1 MPGGFL
7 YLHFSIKKVYSMQSF
22 NPYNNQLLAD
32 YKEMSSEEAIS
43 IIDKTYKS
51 WLSWKKTDFSH
62 RSVLMYKAA
71 SVLRDKKKEL
81 SQLITLE
88 MGKLIGEA
96 EGEIEKC
103 AWVCEYYAEHA
114 ETMLADEP
122 IVTDGQK
129 SMAVFQPIGPVLA
142 VMPWNYPFWQV
153 FRFAAPTLM
162 AGNAGLLKHASN
174 VQGCALAIEQI
185 FVEAGFPEDIFRSL
199 IIGSSKVEEVIA
211 NPKVRAVTLTGS
223 EYAGSQVA
231 ATAGKYLKKSVLE
244 LGGSDPFIVLGDADL
259 DEAVRLGVKSRMLT
273 TGQTCISAKRF
284 IVVEEVAET
293 FLSKM
298 KDEMGKYQP
307 GNPLD
312 HQTTLAPLSKRN
324 FVEEVHLQIEKSITI
339 GANCIL
345 GGQLEPTGC
354 FYPPTILTN
363 VTREMPVFCEETFG
377 PVVAMIV
384 VKDEDEAIRVANDSL
399 YGLGAAIW
407 TKNIE
412 KGEKMAREI
421 EAGAIFING
430 LVKSDPRLPFGGIK
444 NSGYGRELSD
454 YGIKEFCNIK
464 TIWIK

>member
-1 MPGGFL
+1 MK
-7 YLHFSIKKVYSMQSF
+7 SINPF
-22 NPYNNQLLAD
+22 NNELLAD
-32 YKEMSSEEAIS
+32 YREMSSEEVNS
-43 IIDKTYKS
+43 IIDKTYQS
-51 WLSWKKTDFSH
+51 WLCWKNTSFAF
-62 RSVLMYKAA
+62 RSDLMLKAA
-71 SVLRDKKKEL
+71 AILRSKKKEL
-81 SQLITLE
+81 SELITLE

-103 AWVCEYYAEHA
+103 AWVCDYYAEQA

-153 FRFAAPTLM
+153 FRFAAPALM

-174 VQGCALAIEQI
+174 VQGCALSIEKVFI
-185 FVEAGFPEDIFRSL
+185 EAGFPENIFSSL
-199 IIGSSKVEEVIA
+199 IIGSLKVEEVIA

-223 EYAGSQVA
+223 EFAGSQVA
-231 ATAGKYLKKSVLE
+231 AAAGKFLKKSVLE
-244 LGGSDPFIVLGDADL
+244 LGGSDPFIVIGDADL
-259 DEAVRLGVKSRMLT
+259 DEAVRWGVKSRMLT
-273 TGQTCISAKRF
+273 SGQTCISAKRF
-284 IVVEEVAET
+284 IVVEEIAET
-293 FLSKM
+293 FISKM
-298 KDEMGKYQP
+298 KKEMEKYLL
-307 GNPLD
+307 GNPID
-312 HQTTLAPLSKRN
+312 PATKLAPLSKRN
-324 FVEEVHLQIEKSITI
+324 FVEEVHKQIENSVKM
-339 GANCIL
+339 GAECIL

-363 VTREMPVFCEETFG
+363 VTHEMPVFSEETFG
-377 PVVAMIV
+377 PVAAVIV
-384 VKDEDEAIRVANDSL
+384 VKDEDEAIRVANESL
-399 YGLGAAIW
+399 FGLGAAIW
-407 TKNIE
+407 TNNLE

-430 LVKSDPRLPFGGIK
+430 MVKSDPRLPFGGIK